1 MSKKI
6 KIFSG
11 TVIAT
16 GATLVGASLFAFI
29 HNKNNQKQ
37 NNNDAIEMQDMLNR
51 LVRQSENALILNN
64 DKEPFVE
71 ALALNE
77 AVNLSKN
84 KPTDNNDYAQIKDL
98 HDNLH
103 NKLEKFIEAISK
115 IKNNK
120 PADSSENV
128 DGQTEE
134 SNKPTDSKYDS
145 LIAKQN
151 ELKDKIKSL
160 KETPA
165 YSKISGSLSDLLNDS
180 LDLSKFDSEEE
191 INSEIQKINDELEKA
206 KESVDNLEVPL
217 NNLDELINNYSNLF
231 DELINDNAD
240 NKYDRFLKGT
250 KNILDLLKS
259 VRNNPNDQ
267 IVFEAMNELANNKFD
282 TEFNPNNS
290 TSLASQVKEI
300 ANKIH
305 QANEALEALNH
316 PDITYPRQKLINA
329 INSARET
336 IKTGNKK
343 ELQNI
348 DIFIEEAINSY
359 RYDYQQYLYNL
370 NSYKYND
377 VEEYKRKV
385 AEIKYLLENNKSKSD
400 NQKTDFTALIEKVEN
415 ELPNFPELTIND
427 PYELIK
433 NKLNQATQFYNEVQT
448 EENDIIQNEKTAFKK
463 LKDFNGN
470 IDQDWEFSAV
480 LQGEKNNV
488 EFKELLDKYK
498 EVKAE
503 VETTLNHNY
512 AYGYEYNIDPKDL
525 HTFDKYN
532 DLYESLTNSQND
544 FWNAIKT
551 KKNELYAE
559 IQRLKDEQSVIIT
572 PIINDTYSQ
581 AKQDYLYNTL
591 SAYNLQNDNSISI
604 NYMQNAINNLNEAYK
619 TFNERIQEQQ
629 HNLIEN
635 IKKYGAIRRF
645 LVDTKEKFSSNEKL
659 LDGHYFSSY
668 VEGILAKLNQWLSSY
683 PEISPNAYLEDNT
696 VNINKINSFIDRL
709 TTENL
714 NDMFYTLNNL
724 TDRMYSDSHYVMS
737 LPDLFKKLNAVSQ
750 KAINIYSITSKIA
763 NGNYIDV
770 IPKLSAVV
778 DESFDLAVEYLW
790 ATYARYYQSSWSSIS
805 PSIPGG
811 RSLQDKLN
819 SLLNKYYN
827 PEEFLKYLI
836 NDIKNAN
843 EYFAEIFTNED
854 LGLTAKEMY
863 DLVLTHLNDDVI
875 YQKLIDDLTTLNG
888 TYLEA
893 EKVFKKYESDTNKQ
907 NEIDNHDSLWTKFVA
922 EKTKAE
928 KMFKTTNLESD
939 VILNINSELKKLT
952 DEINQLNLS
961 TTN

>member
-1 MSKKI
+1 M
-6 KIFSG
+6 
-11 TVIAT
+11 
-16 GATLVGASLFAFI
+16 
-29 HNKNNQKQ
+29 
-37 NNNDAIEMQDMLNR
+37 
-51 LVRQSENALILNN
+51 
-64 DKEPFVE
+64 
-71 ALALNE
+71 
-77 AVNLSKN
+77 
-84 KPTDNNDYAQIKDL
+84 

-115 IKNNK
+115 IKNNNS
-120 PADSSENV
+120 ADSSESIDN
-128 DGQTEE
+128 QTEE
-134 SNKPTDSKYDS
+134 SNKPADSKYDS

-165 YSKISGSLSDLLNDS
+165 YSKISGSLSNLLNDS
-180 LDLSKFDSEEE
+180 LDLSKFDSDEK

-206 KESVDNLEVPL
+206 KESVNNLEVPL
-217 NNLDELINNYSNLF
+217 NNLDQLINNYSNLF

-259 VRNNPNDQ
+259 IRNNPNDQ

-300 ANKIH
+300 ANKIN
-305 QANEALEALNH
+305 QANDALEELNH
-316 PDITYPRQKLINA
+316 PDITYPREQLINA
-329 INSARET
+329 INSTRET

-343 ELQNI
+343 DLQNI
-348 DIFIEEAINSY
+348 DMFIEAAINSY

-385 AEIKYLLENNKSKSD
+385 AEIKYLLENNKSRSD
-400 NQKTDFTALIEKVEN
+400 NQKADFTALIEKVEN
-415 ELPNFPELTIND
+415 GLPNFPELSIND

-433 NKLNQATQFYNEVQT
+433 NKLNQATQFFNEVQT
-448 EENDIIQNEKTAFKK
+448 EENGIIQNERTAFKK

-470 IDQDWEFSAV
+470 IDQNWEFSAV
-480 LQGEKNNV
+480 LQGEENNV

-525 HTFDKYN
+525 YLSAKYN

-544 FWNAIKT
+544 FWDAIKA

-559 IQRLKDEQSVIIT
+559 IQKLKDEQSAIIT

-581 AKQDYLYNTL
+581 AKQDYLYNTIG
-591 SAYNLQNDNSISI
+591 SYNLHNGNSISI

-619 TFNERIQEQQ
+619 TFNDRIQEQQ

-635 IKKYGAIRRF
+635 IKKYGAVRKF
-645 LVDTKEKFSSNEKL
+645 LKDTKEKLSSNEKL

-668 VEGILAKLNQWLSSY
+668 VENILATLNQWLSSY

-696 VNINKINSFIDRL
+696 VNINKIQNFIDRL

-714 NDMFYTLNNL
+714 NDMFYVLNNI
-724 TDRMYSDSHYVMS
+724 TDRMYSDSYYVTS
-737 LPDLFKKLNAVSQ
+737 LPDLFKKLNDVSQ
-750 KAINIYSITSKIA
+750 KAINIYRVSSKIA
-763 NGNYIDV
+763 NGDYIDA
-770 IPKLSAVV
+770 ISKLSAVV
-778 DESFDLAVEYLW
+778 NESFDLAVEYLW

-843 EYFAEIFTNED
+843 DYFAEIFKNEY

-863 DLVLTHLNDDVI
+863 DLVLAHLNDDVI
-875 YQKLIDDLTTLNG
+875 YKQLINDLTSLNG

-907 NEIDNHDSLWTKFVA
+907 NEINNHDSLWTKFVA

-928 KMFKTTNLESD
+928 KMFKTTSLESD